1 MRIFQQCFFLSL
13 AFLQLIVCQ
22 NGIGQSIPFDH
33 KANLFCDIDSL
44 SFTNE
49 KIQFKAIRPGSA
61 FVVIHSKHPLQ
72 IYNSKELEVKLSPGW
87 DGTLGY
93 SIYGLE
99 LKFGEPGLHQVEL
112 EITYPPTHPGSTTKK
127 ETEEFIAKLN
137 SRNSKF
143 PNDVQR
149 AKKWQAAYTDSLR
162 SYIIGKQAKYPAQ
175 SKFKEIYDVEY
186 EKFNL
191 IKFEYTSGNNRT
203 STALLSIP
211 KEIKNVPLLVALH
224 GHETT
229 WAIADS
235 AAYRYGHP
243 DDFCAYFASRGW
255 AVLQPATMDH
265 RLHSGEKT
273 LQGQWTID
281 AMNALSM
288 AESFKEIDINK
299 VAVCGLSTGGHL
311 AMNMLAL
318 DERIK
323 AGVVGC
329 ILSTWNHYEKRF
341 RIPPHCDCGIYD
353 QLSPLFEQC
362 DWAALAAPKPV
373 MFQHGAQDA
382 AFYPGA
388 DPDLLDLNWNTAILP
403 KQEYDAQF
411 EEIKSAYKLFDSEEN
426 VITFYHKGPHSIN
439 NEEAYRWL
447 MQAF

>member
-1 MRIFQQCFFLSL
+1 L
-13 AFLQLIVCQ
+13 AFLQLIVYE
-22 NGIGQSIPFDH
+22 NGIGQSIQDDH
-33 KANLFCDIDSL
+33 QANRTSSIENL
-44 SFTNE
+44 SFDDQIIHFN
-49 KIQFKAIRPGSA
+49 ALRPGSA

-72 IYNSKELEVKLSPGW
+72 IVTHKQLEVKLNPGW

-93 SIYGLE
+93 SLYGLA
-99 LKFGEPGLHQVEL
+99 LKFSQPGPYEVEL
-112 EITYPPTHPGSTTKK
+112 SIACPPDTPGTNTKM
-127 ETEEFIAKLN
+127 ETEDFIFKLN
-137 SRNSKF
+137 NRESKIPQNVKGF
-143 PNDVQR
+143 TD
-149 AKKWQAAYTDSLR
+149 WQLAYKDSLSSR
-162 SYIIGKQAKYPAQ
+162 LMGNLPKNQMPAE
-175 SKFKEIYDVEY
+175 FKKIYDIEY

-191 IKFEYTSGNNRT
+191 LKFEYPSRNNRT

-211 KEIKNVPLLVALH
+211 KGIKNAPLLLALH

-235 AAYRYGHP
+235 AAYRYGHV
-243 DDFCAYFASRGW
+243 DDFCAYFANRGW

-265 RLHSGEKT
+265 SLQSGEKT
-273 LQGQWTID
+273 LQGQWTAD
-281 AMNALSM
+281 AINALSL
-288 AESFKEIDINK
+288 AESFKEVDMNK

-311 AMNMLAL
+311 AMNLLAL
-318 DERIK
+318 DDRIK

-373 MFQHGAQDA
+373 MFQHGKLDA
-382 AFYPGA
+382 AFCPGA
-388 DPDLLDLNWNTAILP
+388 DSNLLDLKWNTAILP

-411 EEIKSAYKLFDSEEN
+411 EEINRAYNLLDAEEN

-439 NEEAYRWL
+439 NEAAYEWL
-447 MQAF
+447 MCAFQLP